1 MIDQRSLTRTH
12 GAALRNGG
20 IALLDRT
27 RAGGTMGP
35 PESTPPI
42 DPEIV
47 DMAEAPHRQESL
59 DRGH

>member
-1 MIDQRSLTRTH
+1 
-12 GAALRNGG
+12 
-20 IALLDRT
+20 
-27 RAGGTMGP
+27 MGP

-47 DMAEAPHRQESL
+47 DMAEAPHRQEWL